1 MANNRYA
8 VIMSGGRG
16 ERFWPLSTIRKPKQL
31 LSLVGGK
38 PLLAAAVDRL
48 AGFIPQDR
56 VFIVT
61 SRELV
66 GPTREI
72 MPDFPADQI
81 VGEPCRRDTAA
92 AVALGSVL
100 VAARDPGAAFC
111 VLTADQVI
119 PDTARFQAAL
129 ARCFALAEADDT
141 LVTMGIAPAFPSTG
155 FGYIEAG
162 DALPGGAGEAPAFKA
177 VRFVEK
183 PDAATAAHYVESGRF
198 YWNSGMFIW
207 TVAAIRNAFRLY
219 RPPLAALCDTL
230 DRCRSREQL
239 MAQLP
244 AAYEPLERIS
254 IDYAVMEKAPR
265 IVVVKGDFGWDDV
278 GSWPALANHF
288 PADAAGN
295 VLVGP
300 NALLDAHGNILVS
313 PGDRL
318 TVLLGVDDLIVV
330 QAPGVTLVCRKDRAQ
345 DVKKIVQMLDKQEP
359 YKNLM

>member
-1 MANNRYA
+1 MTRNRYA
-8 VIMSGGRG
+8 IIMSGGRG

-38 PLLAAAVDRL
+38 PLLAASVDRL
-48 AGFIPQDR
+48 EGLVRKDR
-56 VFIVT
+56 IFIVT

-66 GPTREI
+66 EPTRAI

-81 VGEPCRRDTAA
+81 IGEPCRRDTAA

-100 VAARDPGAAFC
+100 VALRDPGASFC

-119 PDTARFQAAL
+119 PDIAAFQRAME
-129 ARCFALAEADDT
+129 RCFELAEADDT
-141 LVTMGIAPAFPSTG
+141 LVTMGISPAFPSTG

-162 DALPGGAGEAPAFKA
+162 EALPGKGGGVPAFKA

-183 PDAATAAHYVESGRF
+183 PDEAAAARYVESGRF
-198 YWNSGMFIW
+198 YWNSGMFTWKVSSIQH
-207 TVAAIRNAFRLY
+207 AFRQFH
-219 RPPLAALCDTL
+219 PPLADLCEVLGQAGDLAALKSKL
-230 DRCRSREQL
+230 D
-239 MAQLP
+239 

-265 IVVVKGDFGWDDV
+265 IAVVRGDFGWDDV
-278 GSWPALANHF
+278 GSWPAVANHF
-288 PADAAGN
+288 PKDAAGN

-300 NALLDAHGNILVS
+300 HALLDAKDNILVS
-313 PGDRL
+313 PEGRL

-330 QAPGVTLVCRKDRAQ
+330 NAPNVTLVCRKDRAQ
-345 DVKKIVQMLDKQEP
+345 DVKKIVQMLDRRDEFKH
-359 YKNLM
+359 LL